1 MDGAVAAVRAQVLQD
16 GAAPRARRVPA
27 GDVERLAQERLTV
40 LKSQSEIF
48 DAVELLFDAVNRRQ
62 QAADLAGRWPDLEPA
77 AKRRIF
83 ECLVNRI
90 DLTQE
95 TLEIRIA
102 AGRLLE
108 ILWEEDNPKT
118 FEPALWDNALTGDA
132 PVNLAS
138 TCESASEVVSLDG
151 AAHSFT
157 VLALAFAMTGASKPT
172 GNEMMVE
179 AFANWGYAGWFMYV
193 VGAVEIASVV
203 AVLIPRIA
211 ALGGLWLGALM
222 AGALGTHFVNAEYVE
237 WIPAGVLLGPP
248 LTLAF
253 LRLGQ
258 HPASAGNKSQWRR
271 RRGRGLDDK
280 LGPSGA
286 AYFPR
291 KSRVRSNAK
300 PV

>member
-40 LKSQSEIF
+40 FLKSQSEIF

-83 ECLVNRI
+83 ERLVNRI

-138 TCESASEVVSLDG
+138 ACESASEVVSLDG

-157 VLALAFAMTGASKPT
+157 VLALAFTMAGATKLTDNP
-172 GNEMMVE
+172 MMAE
-179 AFANWGYAGWFMYV
+179 SFANWGYSGWFMYA
-193 VGAVEIASVV
+193 VGSAEIAGAI

-211 ALGGLWLGALM
+211 AFGGLWLAAVM
-222 AGALGTHFVNAEYVE
+222 TGALGTHFVNAEYVE
-237 WIPAGVLLGPP
+237 WIPAGVLLALS

-253 LRLGQ
+253 LRRDSIQRLLGTR
-258 HPASAGNKSQWRR
+258 ASGGGDAAG
-271 RRGRGLDDK
+271 
-280 LGPSGA
+280 A
-286 AYFPR
+286 
-291 KSRVRSNAK
+291 
-300 PV
+300 

>member
-1 MDGAVAAVRAQVLQD
+1 MAPSRLCVHRCCRTEPRRERA
-16 GAAPRARRVPA
+16 GFRA

-40 LKSQSEIF
+40 FLKSQSEIF

-83 ECLVNRI
+83 ERLVNRI

-138 TCESASEVVSLDG
+138 ACESASEVVSLDG

-157 VLALAFAMTGASKPT
+157 VLALAFTMAGATKLTDNP
-172 GNEMMVE
+172 MMAE
-179 AFANWGYAGWFMYV
+179 SFANWGYSGWFMYA
-193 VGAVEIASVV
+193 VGSAEIAGAI

-211 ALGGLWLGALM
+211 AFGGLWLAAVM
-222 AGALGTHFVNAEYVE
+222 TGALGTHFVNAEYVE
-237 WIPAGVLLGPP
+237 WIPAGVLLALS

-253 LRLGQ
+253 LRRDSIQRLLGTR
-258 HPASAGNKSQWRR
+258 ASGGGDAAG
-271 RRGRGLDDK
+271 
-280 LGPSGA
+280 A
-286 AYFPR
+286 
-291 KSRVRSNAK
+291 
-300 PV
+300 